1 MLGHRRMFIALVAV
15 LGLAFP
21 ALAQTGSAL
30 RCSTRLLKG
39 SWGFTCTG
47 MAPNPMAAPDA
58 NGNPQIQ
65 PFAMN
70 GTFTSDGKGRIWGP
84 GWANFNG
91 TVMQQFASTLST
103 EPAVV
108 NPDCTGQVHYVIS
121 LGGEGG
127 PAAGEM
133 DFKTVQL
140 NENESLGMPVSPGMT
155 VTCSVIRI
163 ETED

>member
-1 MLGHRRMFIALVAV
+1 MLGHRRMIIAIVA
-15 LGLAFP
+15 LMATAFP
-21 ALAQTGSAL
+21 ALAQTGSPL
-30 RCSTRLLKG
+30 RCSARLLKG
-39 SWGFTCTG
+39 SWGFSCTG
-47 MAPNPMAAPDA
+47 MAPNPLVPDV
-58 NGNPQIQ
+58 NGKPQIQ

-70 GTFTSDGKGRIWGP
+70 GTFTSDGNGRIWGP
-84 GWANFNG
+84 GWSNFNG
-91 TVMQQFASTLST
+91 TVIQQFASTLST

-140 NENESLGMPVSPGMT
+140 NENESLGMPISPGMT
-155 VTCSVIRI
+155 VTCRVVRMQ
-163 ETED
+163 TKD